1 MVEFSFLKETSG
13 SFNHATATQ
22 VEKDSLVRD
31 EKGIAASKEIKE
43 EREKQSF
50 VGPRQPGGHFI
61 YPPDLGFEA
70 NKDQGFEYIQLTQ
83 TQRTI
88 TKVGEQEF
96 PSFHTAF
103 YLPMPNAI
111 TFPMDQA
118 WVNTSMGTFVAGK
131 EKTAE
136 GLISGNLTEAAAGL
150 FGIGG
155 AGIDSIKRKITEAGI
170 SLTGVNAQSF
180 LEKSQRR
187 KLNPHLEVLYDG
199 PQFRSFNFQWEFAP
213 KSHDES
219 QKLVELIKELKYG
232 AAPSFKGT
240 GGKNFMQYPGGWEI
254 NFKHQGGDNT
264 YLPRI
269 GSCVCTAINVDY
281 GGKAGVWAAFR
292 DGAPSDVILKMGF
305 TETQLVT
312 REGIGGKGL

>member
-1 MVEFSFLKETSG
+1 M
-13 SFNHATATQ
+13 
-22 VEKDSLVRD
+22 
-31 EKGIAASKEIKE
+31 
-43 EREKQSF
+43 
-50 VGPRQPGGHFI
+50 
-61 YPPDLGFEA
+61 
-70 NKDQGFEYIQLTQ
+70 
-83 TQRTI
+83 
-88 TKVGEQEF
+88 
-96 PSFHTAF
+96 
-103 YLPMPNAI
+103 
-111 TFPMDQA
+111 
-118 WVNTSMGTFVAGK
+118 
-131 EKTAE
+131 
-136 GLISGNLTEAAAGL
+136 
-150 FGIGG
+150 
-155 AGIDSIKRKITEAGI
+155 
-170 SLTGVNAQSF
+170 
-180 LEKSQRR
+180 

-264 YLPRI
+264 YLPHI
-269 GSCVCTAINVDY
+269 GSCVCTPINVDY